1 MLPTFKQGRK
11 VVWNGITNDGMKFLD
26 FIPPQLIKRKLDQ
39 EMMIEFTNGSIWQVV
54 GSDDIDRL
62 VGSNPVGV
70 VYSEFSLTNPAA
82 WDMVRPILNA
92 NGGWSIKIFT
102 MRGKNHAYRLL
113 EYAKTNPDWLADVR
127 TVDDT
132 VRPDGLPIIDSVAID
147 EDRASGTPEEI
158 IQQEYWCSPEAQLVG
173 SYYGDQMGKMEAE
186 GRICDLPYDP
196 TLPVHTAWDIGLGDA
211 TAIPFFQV
219 TKEGWINIIDYA
231 EQEGWGLDKWV
242 KHLDQ
247 KAFKYG
253 THLGPHDLKQREW
266 GGGARTRL
274 QAAQQLGLNFTLVP
288 KLKIAEGISAVRS
301 IMPRL
306 RIDKKRCERLIDC
319 LKQYSKQVDTK
330 AMDPD
335 GRKMYKDAP
344 LHDWTSN
351 GADSVRYLAVG
362 IDFIR
367 NSLGKPQHRRSQT
380 KYDMITHNKPT
391 QQPISR
397 YNNPWSRS

>member
-1 MLPTFKQGRK
+1 
-11 VVWNGITNDGMKFLD
+11 VVWNGITNDGRKFLD
-26 FIPPQLIKRKLDQ
+26 YIPPELIKRKLDQ

-102 MRGKNHAYRLL
+102 MRGKNHAHRLL
-113 EYAKTNPDWLADVR
+113 EYAKTNPEWLADIR

-132 VRPDGLPIIDSVAID
+132 VRPDGLPIISTVAID

-158 IQQEYWCSPEAQLVG
+158 IQQEYWCSPDAQLVG
-173 SYYGDQMGKMEAE
+173 SYYGDEMARMENE

-196 TLPVHTAWDIGLGDA
+196 ALLVHTAWDIGLGDA
-211 TAIPFFQV
+211 TAIPYFQI
-219 TKEGWINIIDYA
+219 TKEGWINIIDYS
-231 EQEGWGLDKWV
+231 EEEGWGLNKWV
-242 KHLDQ
+242 QHLEKKDV
-247 KAFKYG
+247 AYG

-266 GGGARTRL
+266 GGGAKTRL
-274 QAAQQLGLNFTLVP
+274 QSAADLGLKFTLVP
-288 KLKIAEGISAVRS
+288 KLKIVEGVSALRS
-301 IMPRL
+301 IMPRI
-306 RIDKKRCERLIDC
+306 RMDKRKCERLIDA

-351 GADSVRYLAVG
+351 GADSMRYLAVG
-362 IDFIR
+362 LDFVR
-367 NSLGKPQHRRSQT
+367 NKKGRSQTRRSQT

-391 QQPISR
+391 QPPVSR
-397 YNNPWSRS
+397 YNNPWPRS